1 MSRRPAKSQSLV
13 PVAPAPKRPRLE
25 GWQAGA
31 GSKTKFVRALA
42 DLQRQGVLAGPQI
55 NESTCRR
62 QVRATGTAHA
72 DATTPYG
79 TVVQH
84 FDVGVTGERT
94 DCVDPAAWLY
104 YMCTISTAFT
114 TMMEA
119 IIDGGARLRIAL
131 YNDGVVPGN
140 PFRPEHARKLE
151 AFYWSIIDW
160 PDHVLKRTFAWPVFC
175 LIRSKIVDKVI
186 GGLSAVAGMVLE
198 RFRALFTT
206 GVFLPLRGGVVVTFI
221 FVGFLAD
228 LVAHKELTCWKGHG
242 GARACL
248 NCPNLRTGRRAADDI
263 GLDCWDET
271 AFLSVTS
278 ADIFD
283 IVDSLQRAEGTI
295 GVTAFK
301 ALQTRVGFNVDRH
314 GLMGNPEYREFYSPA
329 THHLRDWMHI
339 IGCDGVANS
348 EIHAVAQRLQSVMAI
363 TREQIRDF
371 SLQCHLPTMYGKVS
385 AEWFHP
391 SRFKKKTIS
400 SFAGYILSMVPIMVL
415 LLEHFGC
422 EVRLPVECECF
433 RTLWHIIGVLRS
445 GPTTS
450 AGHAHVLKAL
460 IRTHHKLFVQLYK
473 QYLKP
478 KQHHLHHVVDVARW
492 LGKIPSC
499 FVTERKHKD
508 VKKYALNCFRHFEHS
523 VTRDVLQEQCVQMC
537 SGDDIFRE
545 RFLHNPKMIHTPAGG
560 MGTSHIA
567 MLKFGDLHRG
577 DIVYTYNGV
586 AGRIVAFWQ
595 KDTDAQIVLELDA
608 YSCVGGE
615 TQLRDERRSTRTF
628 FDEDDIVDA
637 CLWVYSS
644 AHIIRLCVPPV
655 TLF

>member
-1 MSRRPAKSQSLV
+1 
-13 PVAPAPKRPRLE
+13 
-25 GWQAGA
+25 
-31 GSKTKFVRALA
+31 
-42 DLQRQGVLAGPQI
+42 
-55 NESTCRR
+55 
-62 QVRATGTAHA
+62 
-72 DATTPYG
+72 
-79 TVVQH
+79 
-84 FDVGVTGERT
+84 
-94 DCVDPAAWLY
+94 
-104 YMCTISTAFT
+104 
-114 TMMEA
+114 
-119 IIDGGARLRIAL
+119 
-131 YNDGVVPGN
+131 
-140 PFRPEHARKLE
+140 
-151 AFYWSIIDW
+151 
-160 PDHVLKRTFAWPVFC
+160 
-175 LIRSKIVDKVI
+175 
-186 GGLSAVAGMVLE
+186 
-198 RFRALFTT
+198 
-206 GVFLPLRGGVVVTFI
+206 
-221 FVGFLAD
+221 
-228 LVAHKELTCWKGHG
+228 
-242 GARACL
+242 
-248 NCPNLRTGRRAADDI
+248 
-263 GLDCWDET
+263 
-271 AFLSVTS
+271 
-278 ADIFD
+278 
-283 IVDSLQRAEGTI
+283 
-295 GVTAFK
+295 
-301 ALQTRVGFNVDRH
+301 
-314 GLMGNPEYREFYSPA
+314 
-329 THHLRDWMHI
+329 
-339 IGCDGVANS
+339 
-348 EIHAVAQRLQSVMAI
+348 
-363 TREQIRDF
+363 
-371 SLQCHLPTMYGKVS
+371 
-385 AEWFHP
+385 
-391 SRFKKKTIS
+391 
-400 SFAGYILSMVPIMVL
+400 MVL

-422 EVRLPVECECF
+422 EVLPPAECDCF

-545 RFLHNPKMIHTPAGG
+545 RFLHNPKMIHTPAGD